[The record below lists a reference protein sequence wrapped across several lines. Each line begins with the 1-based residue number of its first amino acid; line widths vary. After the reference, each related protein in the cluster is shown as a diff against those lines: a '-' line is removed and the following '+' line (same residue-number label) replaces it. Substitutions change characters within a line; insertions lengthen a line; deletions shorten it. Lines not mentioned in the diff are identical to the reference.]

1 MYFTALN
8 ELETKLEQVKFV
20 EPEPVKPIKRVN
32 SNLMMTKI
40 SKFMQM
46 KTEAHS
52 SITNSQMSLGDTNS
66 DIREHLINNQ
76 SKPDEKLPF
85 ITKLER
91 KDSSTSLERKESIM
105 TRFNSTQNSRDESN
119 YPTNGQAPLINAL

>member
-8 ELETKLEQVKFV
+8 ELETKLEQAKFV

-66 DIREHLINNQ
+66 DIREHLINNP

-105 TRFNSTQNSRDESN
+105 TRFNST
-119 YPTNGQAPLINAL
+119 